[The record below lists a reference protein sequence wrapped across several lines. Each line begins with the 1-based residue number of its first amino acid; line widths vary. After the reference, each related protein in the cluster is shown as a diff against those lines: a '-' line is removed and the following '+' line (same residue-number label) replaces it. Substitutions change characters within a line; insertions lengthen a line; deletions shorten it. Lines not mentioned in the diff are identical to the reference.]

1 MKKNNRIKIRKQNQF
16 MILLLGLAILNTSLY
31 YIERV
36 YLFFKNLFKRK

>member
-1 MKKNNRIKIRKQNQF
+1 MEKDKKKIREENKF

-36 YLFFKNLFKRK
+36 YLYFKNLLKKK